1 MANVVVGKKYN
12 PYTGKWEDVYGP
24 APSSTSNGNSGS
36 GGTKTPAKTP
46 AKTEPKKETAKK
58 TPTPTTPDK
67 GNAHQGSGTDNK
79 KKTEEK
85 VREIE
90 YDLEGSAE
98 IHPNPDFSNKIT
110 ARDLVTFEGMGIN
123 FSGNYFLA
131 TVVHT
136 INRSGY
142 FMSFDVLRN
151 NFEWKTS
158 KEESPKAEP
167 KKEPVAPK
175 KEPTKAASR
184 SYTVKK
190 GDTLWAIAKRM
201 YGNGADYTKIVNAN
215 KGKIKDP
222 HWIYPGQSFVIP

>member
-24 APSSTSNGNSGS
+24 APSSTTNGNSS
-36 GGTKTPAKTP
+36 STSNNKTP

-58 TPTPTTPDK
+58 TPKPTTPDK

-79 KKTEEK
+79 TKTVERT
-85 VREIE
+85 REIE

-110 ARDLVTFEGMGIN
+110 ARDIIVFEGMGIN
-123 FSGNYFLA
+123 FSGKYFLS

-158 KEESPKAEP
+158 KEENPKAEP

-175 KEPTKAASR
+175 TEPTKAASR

-190 GDTLWAIAKRM
+190 GDTLWAIAKRF
-201 YGNGADYTKIVNAN
+201 YGSGAQYTKIVNAN

-222 HWIYPGQSFVIP
+222 NLIYPNQTFVIP